1 MPSRHLVTPGWPLAR
16 SLALL
21 VSFVLIAGSFAFAAG
36 LVSALDV
43 HPAPDRYNFAAWE
56 ARNLPAK
63 WIYEF
68 GEIFR
73 HDRSVD
79 EQNADIIRFFDLTNQ
94 INRLEQQVPADD
106 PQLHALYR
114 ERDRLEN
121 RVEDTIE
128 DRIGTVLKDLGITRS
143 LPLLGSVVWP
153 PVDFEFTE
161 SPRSLATS
169 PRDKIELLG
178 TELLRDNL
186 TLEQVEA
193 IEEQTEREKGVS
205 ALAAPT
211 SGIGAYPSIV
221 DHLSSYRSALDVVA
235 HEWTHNYLFFRPLGF
250 NYYASNDLRTMNE
263 TTADLVGSEVSAE
276 VLRRWP
282 LPAPPAPDS
291 AAAPAPAPAQQ
302 PAVDVGAE
310 LRALRGEVDALLAA
324 GKVDEAEALMDAK
337 RDDLQARGVYIR
349 KINQAYFAFT
359 NLYAGEAGSPG
370 ATNPIGP
377 KVDQLR
383 QKQESLAAF
392 VRVMGSITSV
402 EELDAALAR

>member
-21 VSFVLIAGSFAFAAG
+21 VSFVLVGGSFAFAAG
-36 LVSALDV
+36 LVSTLDV
-43 HPAPDRYNFAAWE
+43 HPAPDRYDFAAWE

-63 WIYEF
+63 WVYEF

-73 HDRSVD
+73 RDRSVD
-79 EQNADIIRFFDLTNQ
+79 EQNADIVRFFDLTNQ
-94 INRLEQQVPADD
+94 INRLEQQVTADD
-106 PQLHALYR
+106 PQLHDLYG

-143 LPLLGSVVWP
+143 VPLLGGVVWP

-169 PRDKIELLG
+169 PREKIELLG

-193 IEEQTEREKGVS
+193 IEAKTEQEKGVS

-263 TTADLVGSEVSAE
+263 TTADLVGNEVSAE

-282 LPAPPAPDS
+282 LPAPPPPD
-291 AAAPAPAPAQQ
+291 AAATPAPTPQ

-310 LRALRGEVDALLAA
+310 LRALRGEVDALLAE
-324 GKVDEAEALMDAK
+324 GKADEAETLMDTR
-337 RDDLQARGVYIR
+337 RDELQAKGVYIR

-359 NLYAGEAGSPG
+359 NLYAGAAGSPG

-383 QKQESLAAF
+383 KKQDSLAAF

-402 EELDAALAR
+402 EELDAALAQ